1 MKKHGFVK
9 WISLLIGVL
18 FILSGIMTF
27 LNPLITASAILL
39 YIPYMLIVVGILKII
54 RYFMS
59 DAFRVGSFLVSGI
72 MDLLVGYLILKH
84 MSTAALTFSI
94 LIGFWVFIGGVTE
107 IANSID
113 LKNAHFDRW
122 WLGLISGIVGLI
134 LGYML
139 LTNRALTAIYVSTVF
154 AIYLLVLGTSLIAL
168 FFQIHKLEKH

>member
-18 FILSGIMTF
+18 FIISAIMTF
-27 LNPLITASAILL
+27 LNPLVTAGAILL
-39 YIPYMLIVVGILKII
+39 YVPYMLIAVGILKII

-59 DAFRVGSFLVSGI
+59 EAFRVGSFLVSGI
-72 MDLLVGYLILKH
+72 MDLLVGYLILRH

-107 IANSID
+107 IANAID
-113 LKNAHFDRW
+113 LRNARFERW
-122 WLGLISGIVGLI
+122 WVGLISGLAGLI

-154 AIYLLVLGTSLIAL
+154 AIYMLFLGASLIMT
-168 FFQIHKLEKH
+168 FYQIHKHDR